1 MTVLT
6 QTHQKPSHWFKML
19 RQMLRFRLARK
30 LFLVVF
36 AAIVAIEFIIVFPSY
51 NNFESS
57 QLAAY
62 RELARVATSASLT
75 HHAHE
80 NAALAQNLENL
91 IAADNR
97 LVGAS
102 AFDAMGQMIASV
114 GEPVKLTPAAEQQSF
129 TSVSG
134 SAPGYE
140 VLLPALETGAGN
152 DVVVR
157 MDASLIVSELDAFL
171 FRIVGLI
178 LIICAVAGSIVFIY
192 VVFNLIYPLEK
203 IRENLKQAKLDP
215 GRADANE
222 IHHSR
227 QDELGETIDLLNDAL
242 HEIGETHRSDVAF
255 QERRLHDFAASG
267 SDWFWEMDENLRFS
281 YFSESFEEVTGVQ
294 PETLLGKTRGET
306 GIPEVPAED
315 WQAHLEALENHQPFR
330 GFNHP
335 RQKSDDK
342 QVWLS
347 ISGVPVFRPDGSF
360 HGYRGTGSDITSLHE
375 TQQDLIEAK
384 EAAEQA
390 NRAKSE
396 FLAIMSH
403 EIRTPM
409 NGVIGMTD
417 LLMESKL
424 DDKQKYFAQI
434 IQDSGAALMRII
446 NDILDLS
453 KLEAQR
459 ITLEQ
464 AEFEY
469 SSVVS
474 GVVDILQPQARE
486 KGIELNYEIDEQVH
500 GSYLGDYGRL
510 RQVMVNLVGN
520 AIKFTRQGSI
530 SIKIDRVGGDTQ
542 NPRLRTEINDTGI
555 GIPADAIAKLFKS
568 FTQVDASTSRRYGGT
583 GLGLAICRKIV
594 ETMGGE
600 IGVSSKEGK
609 GSQFWFEVSLPR
621 FDPDAHDEDRDDTLT
636 IIPGQQFK
644 TDQTGAQLK
653 ILVADDVPVNL
664 IVVEKMLDSIGY
676 QVETAS
682 TGREAVEAVKSN
694 HFDLIFMDIQM
705 PEMDGLEATRQIRK
719 LGLEKSSIPIV
730 AITANTQDSDRDSC
744 IEVGMNDFIAKPFVK
759 KQLAALL
766 ERFFPAAEIGT
777 RKAS

>member
-1 MTVLT
+1 MAVLT
-6 QTHQKPSHWFKML
+6 QTRQKPAHWFKTL

-75 HHAHE
+75 HHGHE
-80 NAALAQNLENL
+80 NSALARDLENL

-129 TSVSG
+129 TSLSG
-134 SAPGYE
+134 SVPGYE

-157 MDASLIVSELDAFL
+157 MDAKLIVSELDAFL
-171 FRIVGLI
+171 ARIMGLI
-178 LIICAVAGSIVFIY
+178 LIICAAAGSIVFIY

-222 IHHSR
+222 IHHLR

-242 HEIGETHRSDVAF
+242 HEIGEAHRSDVAF

-281 YFSESFEEVTGVQ
+281 YFSDSFEEVTGVQ
-294 PETLLGKTRGET
+294 TQALLGKTRAET
-306 GIPEVPAED
+306 GIPEVEPEA
-315 WQAHLEALENHQPFR
+315 WQAHLETLENHQPFR
-330 GFNHP
+330 DFTHP
-335 RQKSDDK
+335 RDKSDGK
-342 QVWLS
+342 RVWLS
-347 ISGVPVFRPDGSF
+347 ISGMPVFHTDGVF
-360 HGYRGTGSDITSLHE
+360 RGYRGTGSDITALHE

-424 DDKQKYFAQI
+424 DDKQKHFAQI

-453 KLEAQR
+453 RLEAQR

-600 IGVSSKEGK
+600 IGVSSKEGE
-609 GSQFWFEVSLPR
+609 GSQFWFEVSLPS
-621 FDPDAHDEDRDDTLT
+621 FDPDAHDEDREDTLT

-653 ILVADDVPVNL
+653 ILVADDVPVNQ

-676 QVETAS
+676 QVDTAS
-682 TGREAVEAVKSN
+682 DGCEAVEAVKSK
-694 HFDLIFMDIQM
+694 HYDLIFMDIQM

-719 LGLEKSSIPIV
+719 LGMEKRGIPIV
-730 AITANTQDSDRDSC
+730 AITANTQDSDRDAC

-766 ERFFPAAEIGT
+766 DRFFPAAEFGT